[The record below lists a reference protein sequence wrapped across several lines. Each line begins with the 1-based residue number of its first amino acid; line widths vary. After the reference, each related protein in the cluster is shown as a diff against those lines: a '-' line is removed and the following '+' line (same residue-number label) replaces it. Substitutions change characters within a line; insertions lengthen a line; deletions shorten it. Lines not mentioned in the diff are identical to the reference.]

1 MLADSREYLRQ
12 ELGRLDLLLHRQ
24 ILRLRASYQLSLDEF
39 RGLYI
44 SDQQVDDLLTKLS
57 NEDNQIPNPDSL
69 TYKAEDLHRLHVAE
83 LRDHSTWKQ
92 LGNEFRLSPFEQDVL
107 LLAIAPEMDLK
118 YETIFAYLN
127 NDITR
132 KLPTF
137 DLALRVFACDA
148 QARLDLRKYLLRDA
162 TLFRDSLLRTNTQE
176 RATWLATSFSV
187 TPAVS
192 EFLLGVEPA
201 RDCKPPT
208 TIWEEVPVSASLRGD
223 LEKVVKLFSSNRSE
237 QTPLIVFEGHPSS
250 GKRLA
255 AEAICQSLGLAL
267 TSLDLAAPGS
277 GIEQLQRELQQVLLH
292 RRLRHSALYLHNI
305 EALFNKEGNALPD
318 ASAIFRRFSESS
330 IPVFVTCLP
339 LTPWRPLLRDQKTL
353 TFEFPDLQF
362 NDRLIWWR
370 TCAQGLGCSVDTPT
384 AELLAA
390 RFVLSGG
397 QIKNAVTSAVDLN
410 EFQEAESRTLSAD
423 DLMAA
428 ARAQSDQT
436 LGTLSLRVKTIYT
449 WEDLVLPKTTL
460 KQVKEIAA
468 SIRYRHIVYSD
479 WGFDKRIAYGKGL
492 KVCFAGPSGTGKT
505 MTAGVIARDLGF
517 DLYKIDLS
525 SVVSKYIGETEKALD
540 RIFRAAHA
548 SNAILFFDEA
558 DALFGK
564 RSEVKDAHDRY
575 ANIEVAYLLTKLEE
589 HEGAVILA
597 TNLGKNIDDAF
608 SRRMHYTV
616 EFPLPGEPHRE
627 QLWRGMFPPEAPLS
641 PDVDFGFLAKQFQ
654 ISGGD
659 IKNVVLAAAF
669 LAAQDGKVVTMKQI
683 VSALARQM
691 SKRGRIP
698 SATDF
703 KQYHALID

>member
-1 MLADSREYLRQ
+1 MLADSREFLRQ
-12 ELGRLDLLLHRQ
+12 ELDRLDLLLHRQ

-44 SDQQVDDLLTKLS
+44 SDQQVDQLLTNLS
-57 NEDNQIPNPDSL
+57 NEDIQIPNPDSL
-69 TYKAEDLHRLHVAE
+69 TSRAEELHRLHVAE
-83 LRDHSTWKQ
+83 LRDDSTWKEIV
-92 LGNEFRLSPFEQDVL
+92 NEFRLSSFEQDVL
-107 LLAIAPEMDLK
+107 LLAVAPELDLK

-127 NDITR
+127 NDVTR

-137 DLALRVFACDA
+137 DLALHVFACDDE
-148 QARLDLRKYLLRDA
+148 ARLDLRKYLLSDA
-162 TLFRDSLLRTNTQE
+162 TLFRDGLLRTGTQE
-176 RATWLATSFSV
+176 RTTWLATSFSV

-192 EFLLGVEPA
+192 EFLLSVDPA
-201 RDCKPPT
+201 RDCKPPDT
-208 TIWEEVPVSASLRGD
+208 RWEDVPVAASLRGD
-223 LEKVVKLFSSNRSE
+223 LKRVVKLISSNRNE
-237 QTPLIVFEGHPSS
+237 QTPLIVFEGPAGS

-255 AEAICQSLGLAL
+255 AEAICQNLGIRL
-267 TSLDLAAPGS
+267 TSFDLAASGN
-277 GIEQLQRELQQVLLH
+277 GIEQLQRELQQVVLR
-292 RRLRHSALYLHNI
+292 RRLRRPAIYLQNT
-305 EALFNKEGNALPD
+305 EALFDKEGHPLAD
-318 ASAIFRRFSESS
+318 AATILGRFSESS
-330 IPVFVTCLP
+330 TPVFFTCLP
-339 LTPWRPLLRDQKTL
+339 RTQWRALLRDQKTL
-353 TFEFPDLQF
+353 TFEFTDLEF
-362 NDRLIWWR
+362 NDRLFWWS
-370 TCAQGLGCSVDTPT
+370 TCAEQQGYSVDPPT
-384 AELLAA
+384 AELLAS
-390 RFVLSGG
+390 RFVLTGG
-397 QIKNAVTSAVDLN
+397 QIKNAVTSAVDLKR
-410 EFQEAESRTLSAD
+410 FQEDESRTLSVD
-423 DLMAA
+423 DLVAA
-428 ARAQSDQT
+428 ARAQSDQS

-449 WEDLVLPKTTL
+449 WEDLVLPKNTL

-468 SIRYRHIVYSD
+468 AIKYRHVVYSD
-479 WGFDKRIAYGKGL
+479 WGFEKRIAYGKGL

-505 MTAGVIARDLGF
+505 MTAGVISRDLGF

-540 RIFRAAHA
+540 KIFRAAHS
-548 SNAILFFDEA
+548 SNGILFFDEA

-597 TNLGKNIDDAF
+597 TNLSKNIDDAF

-669 LAAQDGKVVTMKQI
+669 LAAQDGKIVTMKQI

-698 SATDF
+698 SVTDF
-703 KQYHALID
+703 KQYHSLIE